1 MRIFMNNLAYIMDI
15 WGREG
20 SQSLTLSI
28 NLYSILHDVMGC
40 IVFGCFISD
49 QFHTRFQE
57 RQF

>member
-15 WGREG
+15 WGRKG

-40 IVFGCFISD
+40 IVFGVSSH